1 MRLLVTGPRA
11 FNDQERLF
19 DALHALKP
27 CVLIHGFADGADM
40 LVHEWAITRA
50 GYPIEVHV
58 KPYPNHLG
66 RAGGPLRNQYLIEQY
81 APDLVLACRTN
92 GPDAGTRDCMA
103 RAIEHGIP
111 VVQLWD
117 RMYEK

>member
-11 FNDQERLF
+11 FKDQDRLF
-19 DALHALKP
+19 DTLDALKP
-27 CVLIHGFADGADM
+27 CVLIHGYCKGADM
-40 LVHEWAITRA
+40 LAHEWATKRS
-50 GYPIEVHV
+50 GYPLEVYG
-58 KPYPNHLG
+58 KPYADHLG
-66 RAGGPLRNQYLIEQY
+66 RAGGVLRNQYLIEQY

-92 GPDAGTRDCMA
+92 DAGTRDCMA